1 MKARCERGFTGEK
14 GEVMGLQGRGK
25 GESRTN
31 DDEEE
36 EFWNMKREGV
46 REESFRRDTKGRR
59 QKGKRGIAV
68 RRRDHST
75 EDACQ
80 RRNRRGK
87 GGYACGER
95 HMPRD
100 TCPKILGS
108 RPVIGL
114 DDCFLKSKYGGCCFT
129 AIGLDAMNGILSLG
143 FYICKG
149 ENGDTWRQFLCEMKP
164 YLDIHKD
171 KLTFISDK
179 QKGLISVVDEYFPDS
194 NLSNTDNMCML
205 FVTDTEP
212 RSYWARADF
221 DWISKCDE
229 LTNNFSESFN
239 SWILKIID
247 KPLVNFLD
255 KYNLNLLQLVYGRRE
270 LSMSLMTG
278 DVAPNV
284 LFMIKMRELRYNCP
298 QVKEALV
305 GKVIQYC
312 SPYFSVEAFRATSAT
327 YLYPI
332 DNIEDWPKIDN
343 IEELVLPPKNTRKS
357 GRPKKQRI
365 RGEDEPLKSHRKCP
379 KCGTPGHNTLTCDA
393 RKKGVHSK
401 RRKPQDQG
409 AQYHNEAA
417 VAQAVPVAPPM
428 QPAPSA
434 PPMQPT
440 PDLPEPSNRRGRK
453 IRNVPLQEET
463 PAAPT
468 QGGRRRALGP
478 DEVQHDAAPA
488 QAQGGRGRAPGQDEV
503 QYDATPAQTQ
513 RGRGRSRRSRGGS
526 VPQPPP
532 MQEAPPI

>member
-1 MKARCERGFTGEK
+1 MGKSSLGATKAYKQQELTR
-14 GEVMGLQGRGK
+14 
-25 GESRTN
+25 
-31 DDEEE
+31 
-36 EFWNMKREGV
+36 
-46 REESFRRDTKGRR
+46 
-59 QKGKRGIAV
+59 
-68 RRRDHST
+68 
-75 EDACQ
+75 
-80 RRNRRGK
+80 
-87 GGYACGER
+87 
-95 HMPRD
+95 
-100 TCPKILGS
+100 ILG
-108 RPVIGL
+108 VIN
-114 DDCFLKSKYGGCCFT
+114 K
-129 AIGLDAMNGILSLG
+129 
-143 FYICKG
+143 
-149 ENGDTWRQFLCEMKP
+149 
-164 YLDIHKD
+164 
-171 KLTFISDK
+171 
-179 QKGLISVVDEYFPDS
+179 
-194 NLSNTDNMCML
+194 TDNKAL
-205 FVTDTEP
+205 DWLDTEP
-212 RSYWARADF
+212 RSCWARADF

-239 SWILKIID
+239 SWILKIRD

-284 LFMIKMRELRYNCP
+284 LFMIKMRELRYNW
-298 QVKEALV
+298 
-305 GKVIQYC
+305 YC

-365 RGEDEPLKSHRKCP
+365 RGEDEPLKSHRKCA

-503 QYDATPAQTQ
+503 QYDAAPAKHKHKEAE
-513 RGRGRSRRSRGGS
+513 GGAEG
-526 VPQPPP
+526 
-532 MQEAPPI
+532 QEEEVYHSHLQCKKHHLYKMKVLEEEV